1 MRLPRKHCLPH
12 LRSCRAFH
20 CLSPFPTLQKGS
32 HACQGLRRRQV
43 SRSTDPRRDWRLEE
57 NGDVSGVHSPAGEEQ
72 RAVGPSPSWGTWAL
86 ATESGG
92 ACWAGDPG
100 EPRVHTHIHSTFQ
113 LCSVRVW
120 ANQDCVALGGRQQIT
135 PKLGQGRAWGWLE
148 GA

>member
-1 MRLPRKHCLPH
+1 MLTKASVDMPGIQIHRPKKTLEVGRKWWS
-12 LRSCRAFH
+12 LRC
-20 CLSPFPTLQKGS
+20 PQPGW
-32 HACQGLRRRQV
+32 G
-43 SRSTDPRRDWRLEE
+43 
-57 NGDVSGVHSPAGEEQ
+57 G
-72 RAVGPSPSWGTWAL
+72 AVGRGPSPSWGTWAL

-100 EPRVHTHIHSTFQ
+100 EPRVHTHTHSTFQ
-113 LCSVRVW
+113 LCSVSIR